1 LAVPV
6 ALPSYWCNLP
16 PLLQARTNYI
26 VFLQNAL
33 NQGGPVNLQLPLAV
47 TIPSQQRQQVVGQ
60 SHVQLQ
66 GKVEVPQQIALQ
78 QQQQQISSVNN
89 TIIRVPV
96 ASRTESFSGNQQMP
110 ASINLM
116 R

>member
-1 LAVPV
+1 LF
-6 ALPSYWCNLP
+6 
-16 PLLQARTNYI
+16 
-26 VFLQNAL
+26 FLQSAL